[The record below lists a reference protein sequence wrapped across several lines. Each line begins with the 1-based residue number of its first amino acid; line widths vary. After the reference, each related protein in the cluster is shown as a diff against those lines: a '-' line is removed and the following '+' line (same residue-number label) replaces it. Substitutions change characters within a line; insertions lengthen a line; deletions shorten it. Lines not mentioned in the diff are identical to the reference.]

1 MPTTS
6 KITLKGMAAENI
18 DSDQYVDGSID
29 EAHIANDAVNFA
41 THLKAGTDGELI
53 TWDASG
59 NPAAVPVGTDTHVL
73 TSGGTGVAPTFQV
86 ASGGDVRNFI
96 IDGDFTQWPEGATPL
111 LATSQKYGPALW
123 KFNRGGAGAV
133 NITRSTDVPTFAQ
146 SGHTSIYS
154 MLIEPTTADASLA
167 TSDHYGIE
175 YFVTGSDYTA
185 LHSNIVTLSFW
196 HKHTKTGIH
205 SVSFQNNAVDRSYP
219 AEYTQSTTN
228 TWERATITITL
239 DTTGTW
245 LFTEADKG
253 LKLIFNLGT
262 GTDYTGTPEQW
273 NAANDKGSSN
283 IVNDMDNTSNNFAI
297 SQVGLYLG
305 STAPTFLGEPVSTV
319 QNQVDYYVQRYDFD
333 STDSELVSEGMAYYA
348 NNARANMPFRTELRA
363 APTITSSAFGT
374 FVIGESGANNVVT
387 SSITYTLTGRH
398 GTQATLAF
406 SSSVLVVGH
415 AVTFFRNGTNTCF
428 VMADA
433 RH

>member
-1 MPTTS
+1 MSTT
-6 KITLKGMAAENI
+6 KITSEVL
-18 DSDQYVDGSID
+18 D
-29 EAHIANDAVNFA
+29 
-41 THLKAGTDGELI
+41 L
-53 TWDASG
+53 
-59 NPAAVPVGTDTHVL
+59 TDTYAF
-73 TSGGTGVAPTFQV
+73 TGTVTGAG
-86 ASGGDVRNFI
+86 GGDIRNYI

-111 LATSQKYGPALW
+111 QATSQKYGPALW

-133 NITRSTDVPTFAQ
+133 DITRSTDVPTFAQ
-146 SGHTSIYS
+146 SGHTSKYS

-175 YFVTGSDYTA
+175 YYVTGSDYTA

-205 SVSFQNNAVDRSYP
+205 SVSFQNGDAVNRSYP

-253 LKLIFNLGT
+253 LKLIFALAS
-262 GTDYTGTPEQW
+262 GTDFTGTPEQW
-273 NAANDKGSSN
+273 NAVNDKASSN

-305 STAPTFLGEPVSTV
+305 STAPTFLSSPITTV
-319 QNQVDYYVQRYDFD
+319 KNQVDYYIQREDYTASGANVHMGGFVQTTGIIDITI
-333 STDSELVSEGMAYYA
+333 SHW
-348 NNARANMPFRTELRA
+348 RTMRV
-363 APTITSSAFGT
+363 APTITFSSTASHWVGDDGPAAAAASA
-374 FVIGESGANNVVT
+374 ISAAD
-387 SSITYTLTGRH
+387 ITTYNWRWRI
-398 GTQATLAF
+398 TQAGTTWTLGNAGYIA
-406 SSSVLVVGH
+406 LAG
-415 AVTFFRNGTNTCF
+415 ADDTFIQK
-428 VMADA
+428 DA